1 MLPTPFLDLIQ
12 QIIPAKWIDSVLTSF
27 ETKKEVSFFVNSL
40 TANPQ
45 ETITEISSLGLL
57 PKPIFFE
64 ENAFSI
70 SHNDKEKLTT
80 SEAFNQG
87 RIYLC
92 TPSSLLPP
100 RILAPKQ
107 GEVVLDLA
115 AAPGGKTIRIAQLMA
130 NQGNISAVEPI
141 RDRFFRLN
149 ANLKRYGVKIVK
161 TYLKDGRAVGKLCP
175 CRFDK
180 VLLDAPCSSEARFKT
195 LDPKS
200 WQHWSARKVKEM
212 ARKQVGLLRSAVES
226 TKTGGEILYCT
237 CSFSPEENE
246 LIIDKTLKA
255 FHDKIDIMPII
266 LPKNLQNHQQG
277 IIKWDGKEL
286 DSRLCHSV
294 RILPD
299 NLMDGLFMCKLKV
312 LS

>member
-12 QIIPAKWIDSVLTSF
+12 QIIPEKWLDSVLSSF
-27 ETKKEVSFFVNSL
+27 KAEKDVSFFVNSL
-40 TANPQ
+40 IANPQ
-45 ETITEISSLGLL
+45 DTLTELSHIGLS
-57 PKPIFFE
+57 PKPILFE
-64 ENAFSI
+64 ENTFSV
-70 SHNDKEKLTT
+70 SHTDREKLTT

-87 RIYLC
+87 RIYIC

-100 RILAPKQ
+100 RILNPKQ

-115 AAPGGKTIRIAQLMA
+115 AAPGGKTIRLAQLMA

-141 RDRFFRLN
+141 RNRFFRLN
-149 ANLKRYGVKIVK
+149 ANLKKYGVNIAK

-180 VLLDAPCSSEARFKT
+180 VLLDAPCSSEARFKAF
-195 LDPKS
+195 DPKS

-212 ARKQVGLLRSAVES
+212 AHKQVGLLRSAVES
-226 TKTGGEILYCT
+226 TKIEGEILYCT

-246 LIIDKTLKA
+246 LIIDKTLQA
-255 FHDKIDIMPII
+255 FQDKIDIMPII
-266 LPKNLQNHQQG
+266 LPQNLQNYQQG

-286 DSRLCHSV
+286 DTRLCHSV

-299 NLMDGLFMCKLKV
+299 NLMDGLFMCKIKV
-312 LS
+312 LN